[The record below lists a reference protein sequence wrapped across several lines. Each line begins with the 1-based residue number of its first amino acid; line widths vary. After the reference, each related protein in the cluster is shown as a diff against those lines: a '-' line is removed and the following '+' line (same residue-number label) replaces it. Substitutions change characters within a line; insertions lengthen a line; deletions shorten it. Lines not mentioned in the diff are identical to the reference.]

1 MSDERLKTDPAFGYP
16 WFRRPADLAQFKRL
30 GFASVYALGPVS
42 GRPMRVSWA
51 LNPKHRFAIVQNS
64 NWKELKL
71 HEILWTAGEPIAH
84 RLEREIKAILEG
96 AGRGLRGD
104 WYDVTDDLIRP
115 TFKLG
120 RQRAG
125 VEAFTHDEMIQRVFD
140 AGERRAG
147 SIARS
152 LGITVMPDQTG

>member
-104 WYDVTDDLIRP
+104 WY
-115 TFKLG
+115 
-120 RQRAG
+120 
-125 VEAFTHDEMIQRVFD
+125 EMIQRVFD